1 MMPLKSVS
9 QATFVDRPPAGEVQD
24 ALNLPHRSR
33 TCQTQLCYRRAYS
46 GSHQVIARSTAP
58 VSKISHHLD
67 VFEDIIDEVVEAEQT
82 PTQRVKSTQERHQ
95 RTDQSERSLH
105 STLHVLFLADEA
117 LAAAGKLRLACVLS
131 STALARQTDFVCS
144 RVLRWVHLQ

>member
-46 GSHQVIARSTAP
+46 GSHKVAARFTAP
-58 VSKISHHLD
+58 VSKISHFD
-67 VFEDIIDEVVEAEQT
+67 VPYDVIDEVVEAEQT

-131 STALARQTDFVCS
+131 STALARQTDFVCG